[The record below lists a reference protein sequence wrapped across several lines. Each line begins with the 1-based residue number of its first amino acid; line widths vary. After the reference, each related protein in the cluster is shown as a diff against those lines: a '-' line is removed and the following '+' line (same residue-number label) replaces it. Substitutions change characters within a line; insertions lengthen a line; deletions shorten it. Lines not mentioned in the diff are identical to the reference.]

1 MKKFSELKKPK
12 IKRFNEADEYSSKSL
27 EELRELA
34 EKEDLMK
41 IIKEKG
47 RQLGQEAEDLSSKSL
62 EELRELAEKS
72 DLLKIIQDRQK
83 GNGDGVQV
91 KAQAQA
97 QSEEEENDVEKPEI
111 LGEGSHPGKL
121 FSKLFE
127 SREMAH
133 IYHLQVNG
141 DMGSH
146 AKHIALGDYYDG
158 VLGLIDSI
166 IEVFQG
172 QYGIVEE
179 YDVIDT
185 SETRSKD
192 TIEYFNELVRFIK
205 EERKCINAEDTH
217 LHNIIDE
224 VVALVYRTLYKLKY
238 TK

>member
-1 MKKFSELKKPK
+1 MKKFSELKKPTK
-12 IKRFNEADEYSSKSL
+12 IKRVFEQDEMVAANL
-27 EELRELA
+27 PIA
-34 EKEDLMK
+34 VDT
-41 IIKEKG
+41 
-47 RQLGQEAEDLSSKSL
+47 QV
-62 EELRELAEKS
+62 
-72 DLLKIIQDRQK
+72 QD
-83 GNGDGVQV
+83 
-91 KAQAQA
+91 QAQV
-97 QSEEEENDVEKPEI
+97 EPETTGEKPEI
-111 LGEGSHPGKL
+111 LGEGSNPGKF

-146 AKHIALGDYYDG
+146 AKHTALGDYYDG

-166 IEVFQG
+166 IEAFQG

-192 TIEYFNELVRFIK
+192 TIEYFNELARFIK
-205 EERKCINAEDTH
+205 EERKCINLEDTH
-217 LHNIIDE
+217 LHSIIDDI
-224 VVALVYRTLYKLKY
+224 VVLIYQTLYKLKY

>member
-1 MKKFSELKKPK
+1 MKKFSELKKPSK
-12 IKRFNEADEYSSKSL
+12 IKKMFEAEANLPSNYNELSK
-27 EELRELA
+27 EELVKMLQGNTQEG
-34 EKEDLMK
+34 KED
-41 IIKEKG
+41 
-47 RQLGQEAEDLSSKSL
+47 
-62 EELRELAEKS
+62 
-72 DLLKIIQDRQK
+72 
-83 GNGDGVQV
+83 
-91 KAQAQA
+91 QAQ
-97 QSEEEENDVEKPEI
+97 EEREVEIEEKPEI

-146 AKHIALGDYYDG
+146 AKHTALNNYYEG
-158 VLGLIDSI
+158 VLELIDSI
-166 IEVFQG
+166 IEAFQG

-192 TIEYFNELVRFIK
+192 TIEYFNELARFIK
-205 EERKCINAEDTH
+205 EERKCINLEDTH
-217 LHNIIDE
+217 LHSIIDDI
-224 VVALVYRTLYKLKY
+224 VVLIYQTLYKLKY

>member
-1 MKKFSELKKPK
+1 MKKFSDLKKPSK
-12 IKRFNEADEYSSKSL
+12 VRRIFEQDEMVVANL
-27 EELRELA
+27 PQA
-34 EKEDLMK
+34 VD
-41 IIKEKG
+41 
-47 RQLGQEAEDLSSKSL
+47 A
-62 EELRELAEKS
+62 
-72 DLLKIIQDRQK
+72 
-83 GNGDGVQV
+83 QV
-91 KAQAQA
+91 QAQA
-97 QSEEEENDVEKPEI
+97 QVEQENGLENGVEKPEI
-111 LGEGSHPGKL
+111 LGEGSNPGKL

-146 AKHIALGDYYDG
+146 AKHTALGEYYDG

-166 IEVFQG
+166 IEAFQG

-192 TIEYFNELVRFIK
+192 TIEYFNELARFIK
-205 EERKCINAEDTH
+205 EERKCINLEDTH
-217 LHNIIDE
+217 LHSIIDDI
-224 VVALVYRTLYKLKY
+224 VVLIYQTLYKLKY

>member
-1 MKKFSELKKPK
+1 MKKFSELKKPVK
-12 IKRFNEADEYSSKSL
+12 IKKVFEQDEMVVANLPMAVDTDAPVEPETSV
-27 EELRELA
+27 ENG
-34 EKEDLMK
+34 ED
-41 IIKEKG
+41 
-47 RQLGQEAEDLSSKSL
+47 
-62 EELRELAEKS
+62 
-72 DLLKIIQDRQK
+72 
-83 GNGDGVQV
+83 
-91 KAQAQA
+91 
-97 QSEEEENDVEKPEI
+97 KPEI
-111 LGEGSHPGKL
+111 LGEGSNPGKL
-121 FSKLFE
+121 FSKIFE

-146 AKHIALGDYYDG
+146 AKHTALGDYYDG
-158 VLGLIDSI
+158 VLGFVDDLI
-166 IEVFQG
+166 ETFQG

-192 TIEYFNELVRFIK
+192 TIEYFNELARFIK